1 MFLGVRWGST
11 TQPGA
16 NEESLRLAI
25 GAKENFAEPFR
36 RYCAL
41 RECGGFGGVL
51 YPALFD
57 FMRRKEGDTA
67 KRNLPLM
74 GGRVC
79 FDQDGTDLFSGKES
93 APVSEADWRGMC
105 GSRCRDKGARIEV
118 QNQARTF
125 HFQTDNLCTEN
136 RCVIRESGCRGA
148 L

>member
-41 RECGGFGGVL
+41 RERGGFGGVL

-57 FMRRKEGDTA
+57 FKRRNEGDTA

-79 FDQDGTDLFSGKES
+79 FDQDGKDPFTEKES
-93 APVSEADWRGMC
+93 APVSEADWRDMC
-105 GSRCRDKGARIEV
+105 DSRCRDKGARIAEV
-118 QNQARTF
+118 F
-125 HFQTDNLCTEN
+125 
-136 RCVIRESGCRGA
+136 
-148 L
+148 